1 MLSAV
6 LKWRSSVYS
15 SVPTLFGRFRKK
27 EDGAAAVEFALVA
40 LPFFGLIFA
49 VIELGI
55 FFFASRYLEDGVFN
69 ASRKVLTQR
78 LPPASICS
86 AFKTEIGNNF
96 AAWLDPTKIVLSV
109 KPLSSFGGS
118 GSAVDLAS
126 GGCSFGASGQT
137 MVITA
142 TYPYPFQGFRF
153 LSTGPNIGKDL
164 NLSAS
169 TAFRVE

>member
-1 MLSAV
+1 MLAAIR
-6 LKWRSSVYS
+6 KWRSSVPA
-15 SVPTLFGRFRKK
+15 VFGRFRKK
-27 EDGAAAVEFALVA
+27 DDGAAAVEFALVA
-40 LPFFGLIFA
+40 LPFCGLIFA
-49 VIELGI
+49 VIEIGI

-78 LPPASICS
+78 LAPGSICS
-86 AFKTEIGNNF
+86 AFKTEIANNF
-96 AAWLDPTKIVLSV
+96 AVWLDPTKIVLSV
-109 KPLSSFGGS
+109 KPLSSFSAS
-118 GSAVDLAS
+118 GAAVDLS
-126 GGCSFGASGQT
+126 GGGCSFGASGQT

-142 TYPYPFQGFRF
+142 TYPYPFKGFRF